1 MREEE
6 ICWYMWDIC
15 KFRIRSTH
23 AHVFCSTLRLLSSV
37 RKLGSSKLL
46 PPAPTGASTNR
57 CQPGALYRLKLPV
70 ILPVVYP
77 WPTSEPTWLARKST
91 NLNLKIGN
99 TSSKFFHAPCMY
111 VGSVCFDVVSILFG
125 GKVSFNPKIG
135 EEGWSHHFGPKKSR
149 RSKEVVPAYLLFAR
163 NPEIPLAIN
172 MKNPLS
178 FCCIY
183 LNRCNCHTNFNNRI
197 GDWLILGKFQRDSNQ
212 LLAETKSIISIS
224 PRCCPL
230 SMAWRGHW
238 NITWPLNTKIMEFL
252 PERLVFQF
260 IISKCVSK

>member
-1 MREEE
+1 M
-6 ICWYMWDIC
+6 
-15 KFRIRSTH
+15 FRVGQLHHQIH
-23 AHVFCSTLRLLSSV
+23 
-37 RKLGSSKLL
+37 
-46 PPAPTGASTNR
+46 APTGASTNR
-57 CQPGALYRLKLPV
+57 CQPGAWWF
-70 ILPVVYP
+70 YP
-77 WPTSEPTWLARKST
+77 WPPWVPTWLARKST
-91 NLNLKIGN
+91 KDLSKFNLPPIFHHKFYQILTNLKIGN
-99 TSSKFFHAPCMY
+99 TSSKFFHAPCI
-111 VGSVCFDVVSILFG
+111 VCWKCLFWCGFDTFLG
-125 GKVSFNPKIG
+125 GESFNPKIG

-183 LNRCNCHTNFNNRI
+183 LNRCNCHTSFNNCI

-224 PRCCPL
+224 PRSCPL

-238 NITWPLNTKIMEFL
+238 NITWPWTLRSWNFCLKSLFF
-252 PERLVFQF
+252 FQF